1 MLFRKSQTI
10 VHFSVES
17 FSSAISFSYIT
28 WQNSSGPTAFNVHMS
43 KVTFQ
48 HCTLEHVNFQFTGL
62 NTNLLIQNTAV
73 SHCSSQST
81 EIPLFFMQILYN
93 YSTSIFIQNST
104 FSYNKSPIIYAMQ
117 FQEIFMEDTLF
128 LKNGKDISSLPLLTV
143 SGSSVVLKNSIFNHT
158 LGTSIEVKNV
168 KNFKA
173 SKVVFLS
180 NNGSIGSCLVVKRHS
195 NVSLVDTIF
204 KQNTNPVV
212 FVKDNDGINILLKTC
227 SFGCIQSRE
236 GINLP
241 FLKASS
247 GSNITATNCSIA
259 KSCSVH
265 CNNGELVK
273 SNLYCEK
280 CQPGSFSYDETN
292 NILSDSCR
300 SCPEGTY
307 TSSTGSTNCS
317 LCGEGTYAPKSG

>member
-1 MLFRKSQTI
+1 M
-10 VHFSVES
+10 ES

-117 FQEIFMEDTLF
+117 FQEIFIEDTLF
-128 LKNGKDISSLPLLTV
+128 LKNGKDISSSPLLTV
-143 SGSSVVLKNSIFNHT
+143 SGSSVILKNSIFNHT
-158 LGTSIEVKNV
+158 LGTAIEVKNV

-173 SKVVFLS
+173 SKVVFLC
-180 NNGSIGSCLVVKRHS
+180 NNGSTGSCLVVKRHS

-212 FVKDNDGINILLKTC
+212 FVKDNDGINILLKVWFISCFAFTHFFNYFQLFQPSIS
-227 SFGCIQSRE
+227 SF
-236 GINLP
+236 P
-241 FLKASS
+241 
-247 GSNITATNCSIA
+247 
-259 KSCSVH
+259 
-265 CNNGELVK
+265 
-273 SNLYCEK
+273 
-280 CQPGSFSYDETN
+280 SFF
-292 NILSDSCR
+292 DSFF
-300 SCPEGTY
+300 
-307 TSSTGSTNCS
+307 SSTFFSPFQIIFHFPHVSILIS
-317 LCGEGTYAPKSG
+317 LHPIFRHSNYWR